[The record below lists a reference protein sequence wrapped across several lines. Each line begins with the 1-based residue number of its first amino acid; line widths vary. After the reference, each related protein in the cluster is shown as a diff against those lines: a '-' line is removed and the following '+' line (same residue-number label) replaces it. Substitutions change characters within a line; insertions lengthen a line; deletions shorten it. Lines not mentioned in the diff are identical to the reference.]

1 LNVSGADAEEGFAD
15 FLKELGVLK
24 ELNHPG
30 IVRFLGI
37 ALSENINDKA
47 VAVDDG
53 ASKPDVYLVTEF
65 CAKGSLKDCL
75 DKRNI
80 DVSAPALT
88 RYVHEMACGME
99 YLNSMDISHNDLA
112 CR

>member
-1 LNVSGADAEEGFAD
+1 LNVDAEEGFAS

-30 IVRFLGI
+30 VVRFLGI
-37 ALSENINDKA
+37 ALSENVNDKA

-53 ASKPDVYLVTEF
+53 TSKPDVYLVTEF
-65 CAKGSLKDCL
+65 CAKGSLKNCL
-75 DKRNI
+75 ETGSI
-80 DVSAPALT
+80 EVSASALT
-88 RYVHEMACGME
+88 RYVYEMACGMA
-99 YLNSMDISHNDLA
+99 YLNSKGISHNDLA